1 MCNFFMIKIL
11 RLVTTFSTVT
21 EKVMAKCRI
30 LMIRLDKFVTEVLLF
45 RGNLS
50 QMFFKLSVLKNLA
63 ILEPFLIFL

>member
-50 QMFFKLSVLKNLA
+50 QMFFKLSV
-63 ILEPFLIFL
+63 FLIKL